1 MKQSRSVSDETCAI
15 ALLKRSYWTL
25 CLVRK
30 RLTQNGH
37 VEAMEEVDNTHQSL
51 LFKVA
56 SRVKFIVDS
65 PETIWSCLDDCRL
78 KESAERL
85 LSAKLVYRT
94 TKSADERVI

>member
-1 MKQSRSVSDETCAI
+1 MRGS
-15 ALLKRSYWTL
+15 LLKTL
-25 CLVRK
+25 ALNSLSGIQTTGK
-30 RLTQNGH
+30 QNGH
-37 VEAMEEVDNTHQSL
+37 VEAAEEVDNTHQSL

-85 LSAKLVYRT
+85 LSAQLVYRT
-94 TKSADERVI
+94 TKSADKRVI

>member
-1 MKQSRSVSDETCAI
+1 MK
-15 ALLKRSYWTL
+15 
-25 CLVRK
+25 
-30 RLTQNGH
+30 
-37 VEAMEEVDNTHQSL
+37 EVDNTHQSL

-85 LSAKLVYRT
+85 LSAKLVYRS
-94 TKSADERVI
+94 TKSADERVIYSKNYQPSSPLPLPLFISVAMLLNLS